1 MKRGKKTLP
10 VVVLAVALL
19 VLPLAG
25 CMDANTPMETQ
36 LVLTD
41 PAELAAEKAAADTQ
55 SDTYGLVDLEY
66 YYDFTALPD
75 GAELGELKIA
85 NSVTRISYTFG
96 PTSDDSYENKME
108 LVWYRAAQGSSFIS
122 DIAANG
128 DYRTLEGDGVQYLV
142 RTIQAQSPED
152 VNKAI
157 DFSQL
162 VFWAQDSHAFLAA
175 VPLSFTDEDILHY
188 CVAKEIPVK

>member
-1 MKRGKKTLP
+1 MKRGKKTLL
-10 VVVLAVALL
+10 VVVLMVALL

-25 CMDANTPMETQ
+25 CMETETPMETQ

-41 PAELAAEKAAADTQ
+41 PGELAAEKAAVDTQ
-55 SDTYGLVDLEY
+55 NDSFGLADLEY

-75 GAELGELKIA
+75 GAELAELKIA

-96 PTSDDSYENKME
+96 PTSDESYDNKME
-108 LVWYRAAQGSSFIS
+108 LVWYRAAQGSNFIN

-128 DYRTLEGDGVQYLV
+128 DYRALQGDGVQYLV

-152 VNKAI
+152 VNKAM
-157 DFSQL
+157 DYSQL

-175 VPLSFTDEDILHY
+175 VPLSFTDEDILRY
-188 CVAKEIPVK
+188 CVAKEVPVK